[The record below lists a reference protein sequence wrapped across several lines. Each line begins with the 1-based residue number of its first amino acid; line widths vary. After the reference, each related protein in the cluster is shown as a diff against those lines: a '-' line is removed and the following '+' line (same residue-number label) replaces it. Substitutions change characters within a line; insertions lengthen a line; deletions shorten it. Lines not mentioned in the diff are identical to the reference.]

1 MDFKDSQLFR
11 VYLMLFFKNVAGS
24 MFHLFT
30 PVFLF
35 VNGFSFLQIGLF
47 FIFSSVVTIISLLVL
62 SQGVFKIR
70 TKLAINIGLMFL
82 VLAMISLYFIP
93 TNPEIIFITP
103 ILFGLSTTFF
113 WTSVQTTFAYESKG
127 KMMGKEAGIYV
138 IMQKSGNI
146 LGPLIAS
153 LIIIFS
159 GFEFIYM
166 AAIVFILLT
175 MVTATTLK
183 ASFKIH
189 KINLTK
195 AFSRFDRGMSIA
207 LGADG
212 ANGRI
217 LTFAVPLFIFI
228 ILGSAASVGW
238 VMSGA
243 VLLGFI
249 SIFIVSYVTDYKKKF
264 EKRLFKIGVTMSSIT
279 WILRIFAFNFWSL
292 LILEYFDNLS
302 SSSRTV
308 PFVAYYYNKARNSHH
323 VLEYT
328 IVREIIMHTAMI
340 LVVIPVALLMTYVSI
355 QAAFVVGAIVVLFE
369 IFMVKK
375 PYKLFYHRHMHP
387 HK

>member
-1 MDFKDSQLFR
+1 
-11 VYLMLFFKNVAGS
+11 MLFFKNVAGS